1 MAKIKRYR
9 NGDTCPCCGQ
19 VIQGKTA
26 EELAVLSVRLAAIGF
41 EADLDPFFPELG
53 GDYLEVSLQDM
64 QRALDEW
71 CRESE
76 AGDND
81 EQ

>member
-1 MAKIKRYR
+1 MAKIRRYK

-19 VIQGKTA
+19 VIQGKA
-26 EELAVLSVRLAAIGF
+26 EDELLKFSVLAAAIGF

-64 QRALDEW
+64 QRALEEW
-71 CRESE
+71 CRETE
-76 AGDND
+76 AGD
-81 EQ
+81 E